1 MEANN
6 NNELK
11 SKWHYKST
19 IKSINDSITTIAVD
33 LFCLHDSIEPVIQFF
48 YGLLS
53 SKTVDKSVLSEIL
66 DNINERILDSEPLTD
81 SIRQEMNI

>member
-1 MEANN
+1 METNN

-11 SKWHYKST
+11 NKWLYKST

-33 LFCLHDSIEPVIQFF
+33 LICLHDTIEPVIQFF

>member
-1 MEANN
+1 MEADN

-11 SKWHYKST
+11 NKWHYKSS
-19 IKSINDSITTIAVD
+19 IKSINTSITTIAVD
-33 LFCLHDSIEPVIQFF
+33 LLCLHDSIEPVIQFF

-53 SKTVDKSVLSEIL
+53 SKTIDKSVLNEIL
-66 DNINERILDSEPLTD
+66 DNINERILDSEQLTD

>member
-1 MEANN
+1 METDN

-11 SKWHYKST
+11 IKWNYKVT
-19 IKSINDSITTIAVD
+19 IKSINNSITTIAVD
-33 LFCLHDSIEPVIQFF
+33 LISLYESVEPVIQFF

-53 SKTVDKSVLSEIL
+53 SKTVDKTVLNEIL

-81 SIRQEMNI
+81 EIRKEMNI